1 VGTSISKI
9 LATIRW
15 IWKVTVTLA
24 RLYLSIHAVTK
35 QRPAAWP
42 VTVHTNLV
50 RELAATCH
58 VQVSEP
64 DVKNEESDESD
75 LEDTGDDV
83 GKKKGVDK
91 VPRNLGLMSTTQSA
105 YHSHATASKK
115 YKRSPFCSIIN
126 SHNSMV
132 KFLE

>member
-1 VGTSISKI
+1 M
-9 LATIRW
+9 
-15 IWKVTVTLA
+15 
-24 RLYLSIHAVTK
+24 
-35 QRPAAWP
+35 
-42 VTVHTNLV
+42 
-50 RELAATCH
+50 
-58 VQVSEP
+58 
-64 DVKNEESDESD
+64 KNEESDESD